1 MVCRTLDLPGLY
13 HLFDVLFN
21 FSTRQHH
28 LMPAASAPDLEI
40 HADAQHFKALRTAG
54 VLFAGE
60 DGISNCDIHEQ
71 LSLLPV
77 PSGTGPYRGPRRFIL
92 SFFPSLLPCSLPGS
106 LLVLSLSAAVS
117 DGVLAAAS
125 GGGASVEPGIG
136 ASDDPFVR
144 VGIGFVRAM
153 PHTLHLHSITPS
165 RVSVGCTTTVP
176 ASQLWSVLE
185 LPRRSVAPHC
195 EHSRVWMPSSIQVA
209 FVVVNHAPNLCPV
222 LEIPRLS
229 VAPQV

>member
-1 MVCRTLDLPGLY
+1 MLFLPKSLFEPLSPKALPVLLPGSFL
-13 HLFDVLFN
+13 
-21 FSTRQHH
+21 
-28 LMPAASAPDLEI
+28 
-40 HADAQHFKALRTAG
+40 
-54 VLFAGE
+54 
-60 DGISNCDIHEQ
+60 
-71 LSLLPV
+71 
-77 PSGTGPYRGPRRFIL
+77 L

-136 ASDDPFVR
+136 AVDDPCVR

-165 RVSVGCTTTVP
+165 RVSVGCTMTVP

-195 EHSRVWMPSSIQVA
+195 EHSRVWMPSSMQVA

-229 VAPQV
+229 VAPQVVHSRFCMPSSVQVACVVVNQASKLCPLAGIVMVPPSAPQSSQTYSI